1 MRAQVLEGGFVDLP
15 VDASHAFR
23 AVMTAM
29 ARPGEIAVVSGAL
42 PPAPMSV
49 AAGVVVLTLCDH
61 ETPIYIGSS
70 HDTPQVRDW
79 ITFHTGAPF
88 TKAQDAMFA
97 LGLWDALSLP
107 NFPLG
112 TSEYPDRSATVIVE
126 RERLSKEGAV
136 LRGPGIKEQAQLS
149 LPETQAFQ
157 TNAAQFPL
165 GLDFIFT
172 CGDRLAA
179 LPRTT
184 RVG

>member
-1 MRAQVLEGGFVDLP
+1 MQAQTLEGGFANLP

-29 ARPGEIAVVSGAL
+29 ARPGDIARVQGAH
-42 PPAPMSV
+42 PPSPMSM
-49 AAGVVVLTLCDH
+49 AAGVIVLTLCDP
-61 ETPIYIGSS
+61 ETPVYLAAS

-88 TKAQDAMFA
+88 ADAQGAMFA
-97 LGLWDALSLP
+97 LGAWDDLPLSDLP
-107 NFPLG
+107 IG
-112 TSEYPDRSATVIVE
+112 TSQYPDRSATVIVE
-126 RERLSKEGAV
+126 SPTLSNDGTV
-136 LRGPGIKEQAQLS
+136 LHGPGIKAEAALS
-149 LPETQAFQ
+149 LPETQRFQ
-157 TNAAQFPL
+157 TNAALFPL

>member
-1 MRAQVLEGGFVDLP
+1 
-15 VDASHAFR
+15 
-23 AVMTAM
+23 
-29 ARPGEIAVVSGAL
+29 
-42 PPAPMSV
+42 
-49 AAGVVVLTLCDH
+49 
-61 ETPIYIGSS
+61 
-70 HDTPQVRDW
+70 
-79 ITFHTGAPF
+79 
-88 TKAQDAMFA
+88 
-97 LGLWDALSLP
+97 
-107 NFPLG
+107 
-112 TSEYPDRSATVIVE
+112 VIVE

-157 TNAAQFPL
+157 TNAALFPL